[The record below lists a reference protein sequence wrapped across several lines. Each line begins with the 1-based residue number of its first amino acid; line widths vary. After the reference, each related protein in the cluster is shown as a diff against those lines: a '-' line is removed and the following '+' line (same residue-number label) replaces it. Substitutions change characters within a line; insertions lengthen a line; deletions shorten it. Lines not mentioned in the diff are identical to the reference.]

1 MDKILIRAVEFFFFK
16 AVLRVMLLYPDDR
29 IIIPQL

>member
-1 MDKILIRAVEFFFFK
+1 MDKILIRAVEFFLK